1 MNMTLFQ
8 EWYDMSVDG
17 TFSMDLMAERA
28 AIRFEQT
35 KASNPE
41 FYYGPVTGFLARNA
55 GYLFPARL
63 FRNHSSE
70 VPEGVLSEFSFVVL
84 SGFTSKV
91 NGVGADM

>member
-28 AIRFEQT
+28 ALRFAQT
-35 KASNPE
+35 KASNPD

-70 VPEGVLSEFSFVVL
+70 MPEGVLSESFFAL
-84 SGFTSKV
+84 SWG
-91 NGVGADM
+91 M